1 MEHRTALHA
10 HDQVIGRVG
19 WSPWGE
25 TNPGYQSNV
34 NVGEGGVMPQ
44 WIYSMTLRVIGGKYQ
59 MRKGID

>member
-34 NVGEGGVMPQ
+34 NVGEGGSNAAMD
-44 WIYSMTLRVIGGKYQ
+44 I
-59 MRKGID
+59 